1 MIAARCPKCN
11 IIGSCIC
18 NFGKYELTKEEKDKW
33 DKGVEEMNRQ
43 PIQFLNVWKETVNK
57 PTISE
62 FQLSAKEKGK
72 YCEECG
78 AKLKGNDSEIAHV
91 LPKNYFKSVMC
102 SDSNVLYLCGL
113 YSDNNCH
120 YNLDNFPQEKVRE
133 MKIFP
138 KIQELYTQ
146 LKSEITEKLNYK
158 LTERYDN

>member
-1 MIAARCPKCN
+1 M
-11 IIGSCIC
+11 
-18 NFGKYELTKEEKDKW
+18 KYSKKGLEKRKEE
-33 DKGVEEMNRQ
+33 RTCL
-43 PIQFLNVWKETVNK
+43 P
-57 PTISE
+57 E
-62 FQLSAKEKGK
+62 FFQKHIEIAKGK

-91 LPKNYFKSVMC
+91 LPKNYCKSVMC